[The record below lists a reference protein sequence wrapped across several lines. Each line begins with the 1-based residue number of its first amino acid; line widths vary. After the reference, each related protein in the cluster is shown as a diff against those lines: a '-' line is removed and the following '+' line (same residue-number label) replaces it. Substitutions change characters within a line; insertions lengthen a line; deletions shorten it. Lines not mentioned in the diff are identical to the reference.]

1 MSDQLAEKQPKNKSK
16 LGIWLLFIFL
26 LALGGAATYAGYKFF
41 IKDDTNVAEDKPLIV
56 SDDPLKSG
64 AQNGEIL
71 LQKENF
77 AYSEE
82 NAAQFFA
89 IALSRMQEANY
100 VGVRDILKQIPDES
114 ASYTNLSTK
123 YSLLLQAASRENNQ
137 FEYTSAREAFK
148 SVVTSSNDESAK
160 ALLPN
165 FDKYYPAEITKPL
178 EDDQLE
184 DS

>member
-26 LALGGAATYAGYKFF
+26 LALGGAATYAGYNFF
-41 IKDDTNVAEDKPLIV
+41 IKDDTKDAEDTPLIV

-71 LQKENF
+71 LQKENYT
-77 AYSEE
+77 YSEE

-100 VGVRDILKQIPDES
+100 SGVRDILKQIPDS
-114 ASYTNLSTK
+114 TASYATVATK

-137 FEYTSAREAFK
+137 FEYTAARDAFK
-148 SVVTSSNDESAK
+148 NVVNSSSDDSAK
-160 ALLPN
+160 VLAPN
-165 FDKYYPAEITKPL
+165 FDKYYPTEITQPL
-178 EDDQLE
+178 SDDQLE